1 MRSMTSPARGRGQT
15 VPPRTDLG
23 RLIRLARESHDPKI
37 TQEELADK
45 VGIRQSQLSKIER
58 GETERPMK
66 ETIRLIAEALDVD
79 PDPLFIAADYAPE
92 GDVHF
97 DPWLK
102 SIGEMSPEDFERL
115 KVAVREREE
124 YERRHGRGN
133 GRQ

>member
-1 MRSMTSPARGRGQT
+1 MRGMTSSAQGDRRRNPSGTRVG
-15 VPPRTDLG
+15 D
-23 RLIRLARESHDPKI
+23 LIRAARLSANPRV
-37 TQEELADK
+37 TQEDLEERT
-45 VGIRQSQLSKIER
+45 GIPQARLSKIER
-58 GETERPMK
+58 GYTERPSK
-66 ETIRLIAEALDVD
+66 ADIRIIAEALGED
-79 PDPLFIAADYAPE
+79 PDPFFIAADYAPE
-92 GDVHF
+92 GAVHF